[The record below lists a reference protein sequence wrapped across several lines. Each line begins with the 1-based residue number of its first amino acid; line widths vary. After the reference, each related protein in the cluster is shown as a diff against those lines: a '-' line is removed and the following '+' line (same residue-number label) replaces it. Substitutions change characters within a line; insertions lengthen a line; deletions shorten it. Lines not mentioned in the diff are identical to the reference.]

1 VAGKN
6 SPTIFRSLTKNLK
19 KKPPAGPLSAV
30 CSRTR
35 LVDRWR
41 GWIAGK
47 TAGKRKMANC
57 PRNENTVPLSFYWN
71 ALFAALPT
79 IRQVIASTPP
89 PITPPTTG
97 TILVRLIMPFSPAFV
112 KSLNPTISLIL
123 TSRDRESC
131 SITLYVIL
139 LDAEAPKGFVVL
151 LNRHIKCFLTLH
163 NISCL
168 KTVIHK
174 GEQKTYN
181 RSPSDTPDGCLCQ
194 IIRSA
199 CASPVLFM
207 L

>member
-1 VAGKN
+1 
-6 SPTIFRSLTKNLK
+6 
-19 KKPPAGPLSAV
+19 
-30 CSRTR
+30 
-35 LVDRWR
+35 
-41 GWIAGK
+41 
-47 TAGKRKMANC
+47 MANC

-123 TSRDRESC
+123 TSRDRGSC

-174 GEQKTYN
+174 DGVRKKCFRYAQTMSKNAFFKKLRDFSDLFTKCGLQK
-181 RSPSDTPDGCLCQ
+181 
-194 IIRSA
+194 
-199 CASPVLFM
+199 
-207 L
+207 

>member
-1 VAGKN
+1 MVVRQSMIMVIGSGFFSN
-6 SPTIFRSLTKNLK
+6 SGI
-19 KKPPAGPLSAV
+19 
-30 CSRTR
+30 
-35 LVDRWR
+35 
-41 GWIAGK
+41 
-47 TAGKRKMANC
+47 
-57 PRNENTVPLSFYWN
+57 WN

-97 TILVRLIMPFSPAFV
+97 TIWVRLIMPFSPAFV

-123 TSRDRESC
+123 TSRDRGSC

-174 GEQKTYN
+174 DGVRKKCFRYAQTMSKKRLFQKIT
-181 RSPSDTPDGCLCQ
+181 G
-194 IIRSA
+194 
-199 CASPVLFM
+199 FF
-207 L
+207 

>member
-1 VAGKN
+1 
-6 SPTIFRSLTKNLK
+6 
-19 KKPPAGPLSAV
+19 
-30 CSRTR
+30 
-35 LVDRWR
+35 
-41 GWIAGK
+41 
-47 TAGKRKMANC
+47 MANC

-174 GEQKTYN
+174 SFSKSQFRQKISYEVSN
-181 RSPSDTPDGCLCQ
+181 SKHFVERPFGRDFRFPINPFSISEIREWHGHSAHSD
-194 IIRSA
+194 
-199 CASPVLFM
+199 
-207 L
+207 